1 MMILPQYIQKSKE
14 LTKKL
19 GGLAS
24 QSPLKCGLRGRF
36 SPHELHGQLLV
47 CEISG
52 IVEIQKHKNLP
63 KIRVGELVSRV
74 INGW

>member
-1 MMILPQYIQKSKE
+1 MIILPQYIQKSKE
-14 LTKKL
+14 LTKNL

-36 SPHELHGQLLV
+36 SPHELHGQFLV

-52 IVEIQKHKNLP
+52 IVGIQRHKNLP
-63 KIRVGELVSRV
+63 KIRVGALVSQV
-74 INGW
+74 IIGQ